1 MMSRSSSLA
10 PPTDVYADEPW
21 LTIGWDRNRKWVH
34 AEWKGFCNSS
44 QFREGTLKILEAIR
58 DHNSVSLI
66 SDNRRLEGVVDA
78 DQLWLRDTWVPVA
91 VAAGLRRIAVLVA
104 RQGLGKVASE
114 EIIGR
119 FGETAFATRMFESI
133 DEAVAWVAAD
143 QPALMDRAANSS
155 SVA

>member
-1 MMSRSSSLA
+1 M
-10 PPTDVYADEPW
+10 
-21 LTIGWDRNRKWVH
+21 
-34 AEWKGFCNSS
+34 
-44 QFREGTLKILEAIR
+44 KILEAIR